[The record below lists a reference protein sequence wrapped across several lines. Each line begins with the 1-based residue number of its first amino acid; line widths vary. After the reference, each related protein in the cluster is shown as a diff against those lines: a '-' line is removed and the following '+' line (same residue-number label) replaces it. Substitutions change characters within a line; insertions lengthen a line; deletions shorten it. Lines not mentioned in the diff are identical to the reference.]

1 MFHHECHAF
10 FNVYDIEIET
20 VNTGVAAQLTLQ
32 YFAGLYYHY
41 LLSSMV
47 HIQLSPLQQ
56 GMSLLNVQLLTLPK
70 QI

>member
-1 MFHHECHAF
+1 MFCHEYHAF
-10 FNVYDIEIET
+10 FNVYGIET

-47 HIQLSPLQQ
+47 HTQLSPLQQ
-56 GMSLLNVQLLTLPK
+56 GISLLNVQLLTLPK

>member
-1 MFHHECHAF
+1 MFRHECHAF
-10 FNVYDIEIET
+10 FNFYDIET
-20 VNTGVAAQLTLQ
+20 VNTGVAAQVTLQ

-56 GMSLLNVQLLTLPK
+56 GMSLLSVQLLTLPK